1 MSELPQPSEGQF
13 TSFLKMVILKL
24 SSGAAY
30 GVRVQ
35 KETESSFYI
44 DTLAADAENQGT
56 GVGREDSPN

>member
-1 MSELPQPSEGQF
+1 
-13 TSFLKMVILKL
+13 MVILKL
-24 SSGAAY
+24 SAGAAC